1 MSNRIVEHLRTLALH
16 CSKLAKNCSDRQTAN
31 ELEGISADLAENARN
46 LDDLFN
52 LMDKTSEVKI

>member
-1 MSNRIVEHLRTLALH
+1 LH